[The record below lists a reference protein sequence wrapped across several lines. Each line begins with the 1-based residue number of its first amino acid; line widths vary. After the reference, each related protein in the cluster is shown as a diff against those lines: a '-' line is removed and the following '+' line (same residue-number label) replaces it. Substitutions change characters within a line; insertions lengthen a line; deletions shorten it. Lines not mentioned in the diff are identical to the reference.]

1 MKTTKMTLTLDKD
14 LADALKERARDL
26 NQSIKQVVNDA
37 LRQGLSASV
46 KESPRP
52 PYRVKPFNS
61 GFAPGVDP
69 TKLNQLNDQ
78 LELEEFLRKLNK

>member
-1 MKTTKMTLTLDKD
+1 MTLTLDKD

-37 LRQGLSASV
+37 LRQGLSAGV

-52 PYRVKPFNS
+52 PYRLKPFHS

>member
-1 MKTTKMTLTLDKD
+1 MKTTKMILTLDKD

-37 LRQGLSASV
+37 LRQGLSAGV

-52 PYRVKPFNS
+52 PYRLKPFHS

>member
-37 LRQGLSASV
+37 LRQGLSAGV

-52 PYRVKPFNS
+52 PYRLKPFHS